1 MILVPGVRVSG
12 PLFYSFK
19 RSFGSRFPLPRFCFL
34 LRFLLFIGFFFLLD
48 FSIVGSARNR
58 VFSGGFRKIACLDA
72 I

>member
-1 MILVPGVRVSG
+1 MILAPGVRVSG
-12 PLFYSFK
+12 PLFIVSSVHSDLDSLFLDFVFVEISFDL
-19 RSFGSRFPLPRFCFL
+19 S
-34 LRFLLFIGFFFLLD
+34 D